1 MKNLLILCLSG
12 LAIAVAPQ
20 LVWAQGRNSEPA
32 PNAAQQLVEE
42 IGLDRFAGTTNAL
55 APAGAR
61 TLSVL
66 RQTGS
71 DNRANI
77 EQVSLGTAP
86 NQALVVQAGAANVA
100 GLNQYGSGNAAA
112 LVLTGDRNSGDI
124 NQLQNANSFNGD
136 IKGDRNTL
144 NVLQDG
150 NSNHSKLDAEGTGR
164 TYNITQVG
172 DRNNLTQ
179 IEGVNSTAPLGY
191 DVKMVGHDMHV
202 TILQGR
208 TQP

>member
-1 MKNLLILCLSG
+1 MRHLLKLCLSG

-20 LVWAQGRNSEPA
+20 LARAQGHNSESA

-42 IGLDRFAGTTNAL
+42 IGLDRFVGTTNAL

-61 TLSVL
+61 ALSVL
-66 RQTGS
+66 RQIGS
-71 DNRANI
+71 DNQANI

-100 GLNQYGSGNAAA
+100 GLNQYGSGNMAT
-112 LVLTGDRNSGDI
+112 LVLTGDGNHGRI
-124 NQLQNANSFNGD
+124 NQRQNTNSFNGD
-136 IKGDRNTL
+136 IRGDGNTL
-144 NVLQDG
+144 NVLQNG
-150 NSNHSKLDAEGTGR
+150 NSNSSVLDAEGTGR

-172 DRNNLTQ
+172 DKNSLTQ
-179 IEGVNSTAPLGY
+179 REGINSTAPRGYSVEMRGY
-191 DVKMVGHDMHV
+191 DMHI